1 MTQAFFIGDLHL
13 GHTNISKHRPQF
25 ESLQQMRDTLCENW
39 HKTVTKRDTIYL
51 MGDAAFDKAALED
64 LSTWAGEKVL
74 ILGNHDS
81 DRLKMEDIYKHY
93 KNVRS
98 LYKYHE
104 FWLSHCPV
112 HPDELRG
119 KINIH
124 GHVHDKTIMLN
135 GDVDSRYINVS
146 CEAVNYTPISLGTIR
161 QQLQEKLK

>member
-13 GHTNISKHRPQF
+13 GHNNICKHRPQF
-25 ESLQQMRDTLCENW
+25 ESVADMRNTLYNNW
-39 HKTVTKRDTIYL
+39 HKVVTKRDTVYV
-51 MGDAAFDKAALED
+51 MGDAAFTLEALQD
-64 LSTWAGEKVL
+64 LSAWVGEKVL

-81 DRLKMEDIYKHY
+81 DKLKMVDIHKHY
-93 KNVRS
+93 KEVRS

-124 GHVHDKTIMLN
+124 GHVHDKTIP
-135 GDVDSRYINVS
+135 DSRYINVS
-146 CEAVNYTPISLGTIR
+146 CENIGYTPISLHQIR
-161 QQLQEKLK
+161 EELK